1 LKEKKLKEKKKELVM
16 GCMTRPSFFFFLK
29 KQIKE
34 KK

>member
-16 GCMTRPSFFFFLK
+16 GCMTRPSFFFLK
-29 KQIKE
+29 KQLKE